1 MIRVAF
7 LINFSKEYKGGIN
20 YIKNLLYTNSV
31 TKFPDLEFYVIV
43 PSNIEQEYVDMFS
56 PYAKVVYTD
65 IFKSYTIPWF
75 LNKAFNRTFKYQLPL
90 YLLFKKHKI
99 NIVSHSFFW
108 GKYKSLKLINWIPD
122 FQRLHFPELWT
133 QKQLN
138 NITNIDQNIVNY
150 SDIVILSSYDALND
164 YKKFAPSKID
174 KARVLQFV
182 SQPGEITGI
191 DELYLEIKKKYN
203 LSDGFFY
210 LPNQFW
216 SHKNHI
222 VVLKAINLLVKE
234 GLNPVVVTTGVMHDF
249 RGNNRNI
256 ELIKEFIAENSLEKN
271 VLLLGLIPYNEVLVL
286 MRKCKAVINPSFFE
300 GWSSTVEE
308 AKSIGKTVVISDIPV
323 HREQKPPKAFYF
335 PPTDENLLSGIL
347 KNILNDKT
355 LDSTDV
361 PPQLKEALKSDLLKR
376 TIAFSENYY
385 KIVKDLIDKN

>member
-1 MIRVAF
+1 M
-7 LINFSKEYKGGIN
+7 
-20 YIKNLLYTNSV
+20 
-31 TKFPDLEFYVIV
+31 
-43 PSNIEQEYVDMFS
+43 
-56 PYAKVVYTD
+56 
-65 IFKSYTIPWF
+65 
-75 LNKAFNRTFKYQLPL
+75 
-90 YLLFKKHKI
+90 LFKKHQI

-133 QKQLN
+133 QKQLD

-164 YKKFAPSKID
+164 YKKFAPTEIN

-182 SQPGEITGI
+182 SQPGEITGV
-191 DELYLEIKKKYN
+191 DELYLEIKKKYD

-216 SHKNHI
+216 SHKNHM

-271 VLLLGLIPYNEVLVL
+271 ILLLGLIPYNEVLVL

-323 HREQKPPKAFYF
+323 HREQNPPKAFYF
-335 PPTDENLLSGIL
+335 PSTDENLLAGIL
-347 KNILNDKT
+347 KNILNDRA

-361 PPQLKEALKSDLLKR
+361 SSQLKEELKSDLLRR

-385 KIVKDLIDKN
+385 NIVKDLIDKN

>member
-20 YIKNLLYTNSV
+20 YIKNLLYTNSI

-43 PSNIEQEYVDMFS
+43 PSNIEQEYIDMFS
-56 PYAKVVYTD
+56 PYAKIVYTD
-65 IFKSYTIPWF
+65 IFKSYTLPWF

-122 FQRLHFPELWT
+122 FQRLHFSELWT
-133 QKQLN
+133 QKQLD
-138 NITNIDQNIVNY
+138 NITNIDDNIVKY

-164 YKKFAPSKID
+164 YKKFAPEKLD

-182 SQPGEITGI
+182 SQPGEIA
-191 DELYLEIKKKYN
+191 DVDARYLDIKNKYN
-203 LSDGFFY
+203 LTGRFFY

-216 SHKNHI
+216 SHKNHM
-222 VVLKAINLLVKE
+222 VVLKAINLLVKG
-234 GLNPVVVTTGVMHDF
+234 GLNPVVVTTGVMNDF

-256 ELIKEFIAENSLEKN
+256 ELIKEFITQNSLEEN
-271 VLLLGLIPYNEVLVL
+271 ILLLGLIPYNEVLVL
-286 MRKCKAVINPSFFE
+286 MRKCDAVINPSFFE

-323 HREQKPPKAFYF
+323 HREQNAAKAFYF
-335 PPTDENLLSGIL
+335 PPNDEQLLADIL
-347 KNILNDKT
+347 GNIIKDETYGLNEVT
-355 LDSTDV
+355 
-361 PPQLKEALKSDLLKR
+361 PQLKEQLKYDLLKR
-376 TIAFSENYY
+376 TVAFSENYY
-385 KIVKDLIDKN
+385 QIVKDLAGKL

>member
-75 LNKAFNRTFKYQLPL
+75 LNKAFNRTFKFQLPL

-99 NIVSHSFFW
+99 NVVSHSFFW

-122 FQRLHFPELWT
+122 FQRMHFPELWT
-133 QKQLN
+133 QKQLD
-138 NITNIDQNIVNY
+138 NIVNIDHKIVNY

-164 YKKFAPSKID
+164 YKKFAPTKVD

-182 SQPGEITGI
+182 SQPGEIMGA
-191 DELYLEIKKKYN
+191 DDLYLEVKMKYG
-203 LSDGFFY
+203 LTDGFFY

-216 SHKNHI
+216 SHKNHM
-222 VVLKAINLLVKE
+222 VVLKAINSLVKE
-234 GLNPVVVTTGVMHDF
+234 GLNPVLVTTGVMHDF
-249 RGNNRNI
+249 RGNNKNI
-256 ELIKEFIAENSLEKN
+256 ERIKEFIAENNLEKI

-286 MRKCKAVINPSFFE
+286 MRKCRAVINPSFFE

-308 AKSIGKTVVISDIPV
+308 AKSIGKTVILSDIPV
-323 HREQKPPKAFYF
+323 HREQNPPNAFYF
-335 PPTDENLLSGIL
+335 PPNEENLLAAIL
-347 KNILNDKT
+347 KEILNSKN
-355 LDSTDV
+355 LDYSDIS
-361 PPQLKEALKSDLLKR
+361 PQLQEELKRDLLKR
-376 TIAFSENYY
+376 TIAFSESYY
-385 KIVKDLIDKN
+385 NIIKELMAKN